1 MPHLEE
7 IPVTI
12 VFFPVVMVTIGT
24 QNTMSRQI
32 KAYLRGNPKTKAYL
46 ASMCTTC
53 TEHKM

>member
-1 MPHLEE
+1 
-7 IPVTI
+7 
-12 VFFPVVMVTIGT
+12 MVTIGT